1 MQVLHQLRQNVLTKG
16 GYMSRTPHHSNNIYP
31 SAKPSVTQPSS
42 EPRDYFKV
50 QTKKYPSKLR
60 LFLWIVIEEGVK
72 TFTLR
77 IYNHHINNYW
87 ASYNCCVLPGSR
99 NDQDCDETM
108 QVNGI
113 KTHKNIDTIKGI
125 RYF

>member
-1 MQVLHQLRQNVLTKG
+1 
-16 GYMSRTPHHSNNIYP
+16 MSRTPHHSSNSYP
-31 SAKPSVTQPSS
+31 SAKPSATQPSS
-42 EPRDYFKV
+42 PPRDYFKV

-87 ASYNCCVLPGSR
+87 ASYNYCVLPGSQ
-99 NDQDCDETM
+99 NDQDCDETV
-108 QVNGI
+108 QVNRI
-113 KTHKNIDTIKGI
+113 KTHKNIDTIKEI